1 MYRARSELDENDSV
15 SPAIT
20 QRMTNAHQYQVVNNR
35 LMKARFK
42 GARSALVTGNL
53 EMAKA
58 RSDSLRYGAR
68 VVDGVSGKRKR
79 P

>member
-1 MYRARSELDENDSV
+1 MYSARSELDEKDSV

-20 QRMTNAHQYQVVNNR
+20 QRMTNAHQYHVVNKR

-53 EMAKA
+53 EMTNA
-58 RSDSLRYGAR
+58 RSDSVRYGAR
-68 VVDGVSGKRKR
+68 VVAGVSGKRNR